1 MYKLFIEG
9 GPTFMAVLTV
19 LLAGLCFA
27 AWKAPRWVKEIGA
40 FALCFGFFSMLLGLR
55 QICDAIQQV
64 GEVSMAV
71 LCGGLK
77 VSLIPVL
84 YGMIIYLI
92 SLLIR
97 VLQKPRL

>member
-1 MYKLFIEG
+1 MGI
-9 GPTFMAVLTV
+9 
-19 LLAGLCFA
+19 
-27 AWKAPRWVKEIGA
+27 RR
-40 FALCFGFFSMLLGLR
+40 R